1 MNSDINYLN
10 RLPALFVPH
19 GAPTFA
25 LDPGEAGAAL
35 AGFAR
40 EIVQPKAVLVISA
53 HWDTELPTFSAA
65 CRPETI
71 HDFYGFPPQ
80 LYAIRYPVCGA
91 VAWAMEART
100 LLEEAGFAVVLDP
113 QRGLDHGAWVP
124 LRIMYPD
131 ASVPVV
137 AMSVQS
143 RLGPRH
149 HYRLGQALAPLRDA
163 GVLIVASG
171 NLTHNLR
178 HIGAGRSGD
187 STSLDY
193 VPAFQQ
199 WWRQRIEAGDIESL
213 LDYRAKAPGA
223 VVAHPTE
230 EHLLPFFVAL
240 GAGGEKFSA
249 ELVYSGIEY
258 GMLVMD
264 SYAFWP
270 EAHALRGQAPGRR
283 RVETAVRIE
292 RTLNDSDTQSK

>member
-1 MNSDINYLN
+1 MKKDSNYLN

-35 AGFAR
+35 ADFAR
-40 EIVQPKAVLVISA
+40 EIVRPKAVLVISA

-65 CRPETI
+65 CRPQTI
-71 HDFYGFPPQ
+71 HDFYGFPQQ

-100 LLEEAGFAVVLDP
+100 LLEEAGFAVALDP

-124 LRIMYPD
+124 LRMMYPD

-149 HYRLGQALAPLRDA
+149 HYRLGRALAPLRDA

-171 NLTHNLR
+171 NLTHNLG
-178 HIGAGRSGD
+178 HIGAGRPGSPV
-187 STSLDY
+187 SLDY

-199 WWRQRIEAGDIESL
+199 WWREKIEAGDIESL
-213 LDYRAKAPGA
+213 LDYRTKAPGA
-223 VVAHPTE
+223 VEAHPTE

-240 GAGGEKFSA
+240 GAGGDRFA
-249 ELVYSGIEY
+249 PQAVYSGVEY

-270 EAHALRGQAPGRR
+270 EGHVLADAGESDHVSQRKALQ
-283 RVETAVRIE
+283 
-292 RTLNDSDTQSK
+292 